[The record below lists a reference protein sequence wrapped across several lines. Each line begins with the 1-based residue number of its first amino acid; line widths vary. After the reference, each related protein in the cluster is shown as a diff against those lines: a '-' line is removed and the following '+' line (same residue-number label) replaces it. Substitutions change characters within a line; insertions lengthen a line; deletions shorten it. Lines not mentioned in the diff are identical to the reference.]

1 MRHFATIVLL
11 SAFLA
16 TALPLSGQIG
26 VLTTA
31 AEAATDEGF
40 IGGALTAIANWEKS
54 EKQGLTLHRI
64 TIASEEDAIGAIS
77 QFAQQGITVVLL
89 DRLPKTLVKATL
101 QECKKSGVVALRFQE
116 TSTTIFTAV
125 ADLLIHRLR
134 FHNLALLSGKG
145 KGPNEL
151 KKLFKK
157 KLKGWQDPAF
167 LSSISIK
174 AKKLATNI
182 LKEKVDGIVIDG
194 DPHRVREA
202 LEGLKDSLTVPVFLT
217 PRSFEPGT
225 QLPAGAFVLLGQN
238 PMTHKLGVEVT
249 APFKKTDNTLLERGW
264 GDGYDGVTFVLRA
277 WKKNRDDFLKSAA
290 STRFPGLRGPVTP
303 RIEKDTIHLDR
314 ALGVWTT
321 LKGNKVQP
329 LLPGPDDSGVRAK
342 SDPQRRISKPRF
354 GVPYGVDMSN
364 RFELAKGTQHVFV
377 SWGVP
382 GQSTIDADL
391 KLLGLSSGGKFPL
404 ADHLVKKELL
414 GRMMAITSQKF
425 LRRADGTARS
435 GESFAISFA
444 THYPPRA
451 KKGAAW
457 KLVIAGDDPDAGGR
471 AYPGSGLAFTFS
483 TFLRRTIFQSKAIS
497 PPLNAEDLPDLLGC
511 KTQDEFWDDSRALM
525 IQALIDGYAGSMAL
539 TTAHEVGH
547 LAGLGHITDDAR
559 GIMNVN
565 EGAGLGY
572 RFGRFSEGSKTKLR
586 RTLGIDGPKKP

>member
-11 SAFLA
+11 LSTFLA
-16 TALPLSGQIG
+16 TALPLFGQIG

-31 AEAATDEGF
+31 AEAAATRGF
-40 IGGALTAIANWEKS
+40 IGGAQAAMDNWKENEKQRHTLHKTTIANEKDAIAAMN
-54 EKQGLTLHRI
+54 R
-64 TIASEEDAIGAIS
+64 
-77 QFAQQGITVVLL
+77 FAQQGIIAVLL
-89 DRLPKTLVKATL
+89 DRLPKTLVQVTL
-101 QECKKSGVVALRFQE
+101 RECKKSGIVALRFQE
-116 TSTTIFTAV
+116 TSTTIFTAIE
-125 ADLLIHRLR
+125 DLLIHRLR

-167 LSSISIK
+167 LSNISIK

-194 DPHRVREA
+194 DPHRVRKA

-217 PRSFEPGT
+217 PRSFEHGI

-238 PMTHKLGVEVT
+238 PMTHKLGVEAT
-249 APFKKTDNTLLERGW
+249 APFKKADNTLLERGW

-277 WKKNRDDFLKSAA
+277 WKKNPDDFLKSAA
-290 STRFPGLRGPVTP
+290 STRFPGLRGPVTA
-303 RIEKDTIHLDR
+303 RVERDTIYLDR
-314 ALGVWTT
+314 ALGVWA
-321 LKGNKVQP
+321 LKDSKALA
-329 LLPGPDDSGVRAK
+329 LLPGPDDSGIRAK
-342 SDPQRRISKPRF
+342 NDPQRRISKPRF

-364 RFELAKGTQHVFV
+364 QFKLTKGTQHVFV

-391 KLLGLSSGGKFPL
+391 KLLGLSSGGKCPL

-497 PPLNAEDLPDLLGC
+497 PPLNAADLPDLLGC

-547 LAGLGHITDDAR
+547 LAGLGHITDDSR

-586 RTLGIDGPKKP
+586 RTLGLDGPKKP